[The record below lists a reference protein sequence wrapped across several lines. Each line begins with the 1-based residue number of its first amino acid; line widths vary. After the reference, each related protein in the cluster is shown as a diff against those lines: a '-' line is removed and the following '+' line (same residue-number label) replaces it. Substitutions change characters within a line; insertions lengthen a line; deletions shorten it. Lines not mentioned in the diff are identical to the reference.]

1 MSNLLDN
8 AGYLGR
14 KAIAGTV
21 PVLLKCVHCPSH
33 WTALPRGATVSQHAK
48 SSVPSLDRA
57 LSVLQCLGNSRR
69 GFSIS
74 EIGRRLSIPKSSAHL
89 ILTTLERR
97 GFLQKNTQ
105 TGRYH
110 FGLQLISLSRSALE
124 NLDLREEARPFLR
137 RLMEETRL
145 TVHMAVLER
154 DEAVVIEKVE
164 APGLV
169 RLASWI
175 GRRLDVNCS
184 GVGKA
189 LIAFLPTDELNHL
202 LNTKEFARHNR
213 RTIVSKSALRREL
226 ALVREA
232 GYAVDNEED
241 DLGVCCIGSPVFD
254 SSGRAVAAI
263 SIAGTTSQ
271 IGIDRIPILGRL
283 VMGAARRTSVR
294 LGYVKQESESA

>member
-1 MSNLLDN
+1 LVRLSDWTE
-8 AGYLGR
+8 A
-14 KAIAGTV
+14 KAQSMTQ
-21 PVLLKCVHCPSH
+21 LK
-33 WTALPRGATVSQHAK
+33 K

-57 LSVLQCLGNSRR
+57 LSVLQCLGNSKR

-74 EIGRRLSIPKSSAHL
+74 EIGRRLDIPKSSAHL
-89 ILTTLERR
+89 ILSTLQRR

-105 TGRYH
+105 TGKYH

-124 NLDLREEARPFLR
+124 NLDLREESRPFLR
-137 RLMEETRL
+137 NLVQETGL

-154 DEAVVIEKVE
+154 DEAVIIEKVE

-189 LIAFLPTDELNHL
+189 LIAFLPGEDLDYL
-202 LNTKEFARHNR
+202 LRTKEFARHNR
-213 RTIVSKSALRREL
+213 RTIVSKTALRREL
-226 ALVREA
+226 TLVKQT

-241 DLGVCCIGSPVFD
+241 DLGVCCIGAPVFD
-254 SSGRAVAAI
+254 VNGKAVAAI
-263 SIAGTTSQ
+263 SVAGTTSQ
-271 IGIDRIPILGRL
+271 IGIDRIPTLGRF
-283 VMGAARRTSVR
+283 VTRAARRISSR
-294 LGYVKQESESA
+294 LGNVEQKPEIA